1 MSEQAAELTD
11 WLMSEGFSEQEID
24 EAFAPMLLPARR
36 ALGDDGIRLSA
47 RDIAT
52 RWDMD
57 IDVLQRILHSAGRPR
72 SDDPTAALYLT
83 VDSQL
88 VGYAQQCLGLGLPI
102 EQVVAV
108 VQVMTDGLAKTVEV
122 MQFAALSAILQTDA
136 TELENAKA
144 VAALTGF
151 VAPLLGPMAQDML
164 RTQML
169 HALLQQEVAATERL
183 TGPALPG
190 AGMVSIAFA
199 DLVGF
204 TSLGEELP
212 PEGLERLSQRLAD
225 LARTLAQP
233 PVRFIK
239 TIGDEVM
246 LVSPEPVPLLNMILD
261 LVDAAEA
268 DEGLPRLKAG
278 MATGMAVSRAGDWF
292 GGAVNQASRVT
303 GVARPGAVLLAES
316 AREAVGAA
324 PGFDWSFAGA
334 RRLKGIRDEIEMTK
348 AEIAGTANELKAQRG
363 AGGTFDDDE
372 ALRLLNQLD
381 AEKKILE
388 AQKKAEQEKEQ
399 AAQKEKSRLEQIDQ
413 LRKNEEDRL
422 KEQLILL
429 TQGKEAAQAFR
440 LEQQGLGK
448 DEANRIAM
456 SQAELDKIAKES
468 QPQNRQQLQAV
479 ESRLLTR
486 GAGGEDPAKKTEEH
500 TKKLAEQAVKQSKL
514 LSDIAA
520 GVNKPQNIVT
530 LKTAG

>member
-1 MSEQAAELTD
+1 MSEQAAEPVDREELTD
-11 WLMSEGFSEQEID
+11 WLLSEGFSEKEID
-24 EAFAPMLLPARR
+24 ESFAPTLLPARR
-36 ALGDDGIRLSA
+36 ALGDDGVRLSA
-47 RDIAT
+47 RDIAA

-57 IDVLQRILHSAGRPR
+57 IELLQRILHAAGRPR

-83 VDSQL
+83 ADSQL
-88 VGYAQQCLGLGLPI
+88 VGYAQQCLGLGLPL
-102 EQVVAV
+102 EQVIAV
-108 VQVMTDGLAKTVEV
+108 VQVMTDGFAKTVEV

-190 AGMVSIAFA
+190 AGLVSIAFA

-268 DEGLPRLKAG
+268 DESLPRLKAG

-292 GGAVNQASRVT
+292 GGAVNKASRVT
-303 GVARPGAVLLAES
+303 GVARPGAVLLADS
-316 AREAVGAA
+316 AREAIGDA
-324 PGFDWSFAGA
+324 PGFEWSFAGA
-334 RRLKGIRDEIEMTK
+334 RRLKGIRDEVK
-348 AEIAGTANELKAQRG
+348 LFRARRG
-363 AGGTFDDDE
+363 
-372 ALRLLNQLD
+372 
-381 AEKKILE
+381 
-388 AQKKAEQEKEQ
+388 
-399 AAQKEKSRLEQIDQ
+399 
-413 LRKNEEDRL
+413 
-422 KEQLILL
+422 
-429 TQGKEAAQAFR
+429 
-440 LEQQGLGK
+440 
-448 DEANRIAM
+448 
-456 SQAELDKIAKES
+456 
-468 QPQNRQQLQAV
+468 V
-479 ESRLLTR
+479 E
-486 GAGGEDPAKKTEEH
+486 
-500 TKKLAEQAVKQSKL
+500 
-514 LSDIAA
+514 
-520 GVNKPQNIVT
+520 
-530 LKTAG
+530 